1 MGIEINDLLI
11 VKFLDCMVEI
21 ARLESRSQAIL
32 TEKEADTKQVGLQT
46 SGLMSLLSFI
56 GTLTT
61 ANLKKT
67 AAEKTSDIMPVL
79 LGMMGNNGFSPS
91 KTAAVNDPEK
101 PTPGVAKPAEPAQ
114 QTQE

>member
-46 SGLMSLLSFI
+46 SGLMSLLCFI
-56 GTLTT
+56 GTLIT

-67 AAEKTSDIMPVL
+67 AAEKNSDIMPVL
-79 LGMMGNNGFSPS
+79 LGMLMGNNGFSPS
-91 KTAAVNDPEK
+91 KTAAVKDDPEK
-101 PTPGVAKPAEPAQ
+101 NTPEKPEQP
-114 QTQE
+114 TQE